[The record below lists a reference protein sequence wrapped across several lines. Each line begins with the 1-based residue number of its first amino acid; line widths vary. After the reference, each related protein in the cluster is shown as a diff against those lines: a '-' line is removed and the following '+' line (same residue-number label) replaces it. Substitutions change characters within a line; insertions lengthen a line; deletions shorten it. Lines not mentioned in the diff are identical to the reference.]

1 MRSISFNHLDP
12 TQLLSKVKKSK
23 NTILP
28 ELAQD
33 LGVLTKNRMLFHWH
47 WKMKVL
53 MATPLVTRIVLI
65 FWPSSLD
72 VDDGSLMAFAILSIE
87 EGSESKM
94 AIDKISSM
102 IVVHTLDDHGD
113 DNHNPDLCLILNS
126 SLIIWHQGLSD
137 EFGGGDAESVVYNL
151 IIRVIRICTGVMAN
165 TYPSWLRC
173 AH

>member
-1 MRSISFNHLDP
+1 MYMMAVWC
-12 TQLLSKVKKSK
+12 T
-23 NTILP
+23 
-28 ELAQD
+28 
-33 LGVLTKNRMLFHWH
+33 LT
-47 WKMKVL
+47 
-53 MATPLVTRIVLI
+53 
-65 FWPSSLD
+65 
-72 VDDGSLMAFAILSIE
+72 FAILSIE

-102 IVVHTLDDHGD
+102 IVVKTLDDHGD